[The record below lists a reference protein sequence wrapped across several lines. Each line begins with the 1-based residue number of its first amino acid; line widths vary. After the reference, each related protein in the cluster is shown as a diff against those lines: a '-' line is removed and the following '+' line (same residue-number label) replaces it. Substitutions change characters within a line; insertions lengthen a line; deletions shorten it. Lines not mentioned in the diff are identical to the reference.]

1 MYKEILQKAI
11 ACGIPQEQVEKIWS
25 DTLSSYADLW
35 EMGTISE
42 QELDEKIRKRLV
54 SEFPQLE
61 QN

>member
-1 MYKEILQKAI
+1 MYKEIIQKAI

-25 DTLSSYADLW
+25 ETLSSYADLW